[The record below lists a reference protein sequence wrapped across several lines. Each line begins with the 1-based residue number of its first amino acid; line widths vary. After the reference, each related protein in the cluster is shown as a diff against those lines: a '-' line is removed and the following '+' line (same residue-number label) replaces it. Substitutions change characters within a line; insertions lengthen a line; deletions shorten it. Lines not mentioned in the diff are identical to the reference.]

1 MQERTRTWFRATV
14 HFDGA
19 AFHGWQVQPRRRTV
33 QGELE
38 AALSRLFD
46 APASTLA
53 AGRTDRG
60 VHATGQEISF
70 AAPRRWKAAAMR
82 RALNAVVT
90 DEIWI
95 EKLTETSREF
105 HPRYDATARRYEYFL
120 ATGPGSRSPLRAGR
134 VWRVEPAPRPDRL
147 DASAAILLG
156 RHSFEAFAKSGQEE
170 RGTICI
176 VESAEWSRTRLGDL
190 RFLIVANRFLHH
202 MVRYLVRTQVEIAI
216 GRRDPD
222 ALEGLLSGS
231 GGWRPPAPAPPQ
243 GLYLTGV
250 RYGASWNRDPGVPG
264 LTATGEPG
272 EPERGGEV
280 EGA

>member
-1 MQERTRTWFRATV
+1 VQERTRTWFRATV

-33 QGELE
+33 QGDIED
-38 AALSRLFD
+38 ALSRLFD
-46 APASTLA
+46 APAGTLA

-70 AAPRRWKAAAMR
+70 AAPRRWKAADLR
-82 RALNAVVT
+82 RALNAVVP

-105 HPRYDATARRYEYFL
+105 HPRYDASARRYEYFL
-120 ATGPGSRSPLRAGR
+120 AIGPGSASPLRAGR
-134 VWRVEPAPRPDRL
+134 VWSVDPAPQPDRL
-147 DASAAILLG
+147 AAAAATLLG

-170 RGTICI
+170 RGTTCI
-176 VESAEWSRTRLGDL
+176 VEAAGWSGTTLGDL

-202 MVRYLVRTQVEIAI
+202 MVRYLVHTQVEIAT
-216 GRRDPD
+216 GRRGPD
-222 ALEGLLSGS
+222 ELEGLLTGTT
-231 GGWRPPAPAPPQ
+231 GARPPAPAPPQ

-250 RYGASWNRDPGVPG
+250 RYGTAWNRGPGVPG
-264 LTATGEPG
+264 LTAVDEPG
-272 EPERGGEV
+272 EPE
-280 EGA
+280 